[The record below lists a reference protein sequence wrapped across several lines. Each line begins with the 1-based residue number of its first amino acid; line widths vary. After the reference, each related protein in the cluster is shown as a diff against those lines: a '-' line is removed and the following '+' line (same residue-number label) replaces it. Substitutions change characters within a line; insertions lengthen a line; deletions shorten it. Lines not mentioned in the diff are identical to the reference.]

1 MSVKLPFEKGSS
13 LNFLYSARVKRG
25 MTQKQMGAV
34 VGRHHSAW
42 CQYENAKS
50 RIPESLAME
59 IPSILKFSNHEKS
72 QFKSFLEEAEK
83 RIERKEGS
91 VGKKNHVMN
100 GKRSPRKKTR
110 KPGSKKVQKK
120 EITGLS
126 SEDKKNL
133 RFLRTFFR
141 KGGREDLVFL
151 SKFRKFVARQK

>member
-1 MSVKLPFEKGSS
+1 MPFKKGSS
-13 LNFLYSARVKRG
+13 LNFLYRARMKRG
-25 MTQKQMGAV
+25 MTQKQMGAMA
-34 VGRHHSAW
+34 GRNHSIW

-50 RIPESLAME
+50 RIPKSLAID

-83 RIERKEGS
+83 RIERKERS

-100 GKRSPRKKTR
+100 GKRSPRKKTG
-110 KPGSKKVQKK
+110 KSGSKKVQKK
-120 EITGLS
+120 EIAGLS

-141 KGGREDLVFL
+141 KGGREDLIFL
-151 SKFRKFVARQK
+151 SKLRKFMARQK